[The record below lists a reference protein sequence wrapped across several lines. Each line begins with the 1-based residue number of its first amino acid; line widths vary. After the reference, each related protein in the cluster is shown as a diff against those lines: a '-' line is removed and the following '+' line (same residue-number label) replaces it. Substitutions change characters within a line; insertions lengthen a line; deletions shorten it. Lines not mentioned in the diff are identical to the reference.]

1 VLPISEKPLSNV
13 EGLNDVRTLLA
24 DFFSILLGIDQI
36 VPEGANGRTLAFG
49 PEHVESTRPL
59 EGSGSII
66 LIGHRDTHFRF
77 LEKLESG
84 DVLALQARS
93 GMWMRFTMQDRQI
106 VDSRTA
112 TISTQENKRQLIFV
126 TCYPF
131 HAIVPGGPLRYM
143 VIAETVERLA
153 ED

>member
-1 VLPISEKPLSNV
+1 LIVPSLE
-13 EGLNDVRTLLA
+13 
-24 DFFSILLGIDQI
+24 IDQI

-66 LIGHRDTHFRF
+66 LTSHRDTYFRF
-77 LEKLESG
+77 LEKRESG
-84 DVLALQARS
+84 DVLALQVRS
-93 GMWMRFTMQDRQI
+93 GMWMRFTVQDRQI
-106 VDSRTA
+106 VASWTA
-112 TISTQENKRQLIFV
+112 TISTQEDKRQLILV

-131 HAIVPGGPLRYM
+131 AAIVAGGPLRYI
-143 VIAETVERLA
+143 VIAEIVDRMA